1 MPSIRH
7 LAKLFASIGSRD
19 FQSAD
24 ETAAAIISAEAQ
36 KGHTGAAR
44 TLKAA
49 LKSNEIK
56 GYRAPEP
63 VTAVLRGDSFLA
75 SALSAKRQAV
85 RLNDIRL
92 RHETNKTALQEVI
105 EETRHKGLL
114 VAKGIR
120 PRSKLMFVG
129 PPGCGKSVTA
139 NALANELNLPFYTVR
154 FDSIIGAYLG
164 QTASRLRELFQF
176 SAGTPCVLLF
186 DEVDA
191 LGRQRGSAQDVGEL
205 DRIVIA
211 LMQELDMFDSPGLLI
226 ATSNLPRSIDN
237 ALWRRFDSVM
247 TFPPP
252 SKKELQAY
260 VRILSTRYDI
270 GITGAA
276 KLSLQKARS
285 YAEAEQLVES
295 LARKAALKSIADG

>member
-1 MPSIRH
+1 M
-7 LAKLFASIGSRD
+7 
-19 FQSAD
+19 
-24 ETAAAIISAEAQ
+24 
-36 KGHTGAAR
+36 
-44 TLKAA
+44 
-49 LKSNEIK
+49 
-56 GYRAPEP
+56 
-63 VTAVLRGDSFLA
+63 A

-92 RHETNKTALQEVI
+92 RHETKTALQEVI

-276 KLSLQKARS
+276 QIIF
-285 YAEAEQLVES
+285 AES
-295 LARKAALKSIADG
+295 

>member
-24 ETAAAIISAEAQ
+24 EAAAAIISAEAQ

-49 LKSNEIK
+49 LKSNEIR

-85 RLNDIRL
+85 RLDDVRL
-92 RHETNKTALQEVI
+92 RRETKTSLQEVI

-226 ATSNLPRSIDN
+226 ATSNLPKSIDN

-252 SKKELQAY
+252 SKKELQSYA
-260 VRILSTRYDI
+260 RTLSTRYDI
-270 GITGAA
+270 GITGAT
-276 KLSLQKARS
+276 KLSLPKARS

-295 LARKAALKSIADG
+295 LARKAALKGIADG